1 MLEIIFLNND
11 ALFVP
16 FHYNEVNGEI
26 VNRSNQLIKKNSRLV
41 DTLTNYLIKPTIF
54 IRLMLR

>member
-11 ALFVP
+11 SLFVP

-26 VNRSNQLIKKNSRLV
+26 LNRSNQMTKKNSRLV
-41 DTLTNYLIKPTIF
+41 DTLPNYLI
-54 IRLMLR
+54 

>member
-11 ALFVP
+11 SLFVP

-26 VNRSNQLIKKNSRLV
+26 LNRSNQLIKKYFRLV
-41 DTLTNYLIKPTIF
+41 DTLPTYLI
-54 IRLMLR
+54 